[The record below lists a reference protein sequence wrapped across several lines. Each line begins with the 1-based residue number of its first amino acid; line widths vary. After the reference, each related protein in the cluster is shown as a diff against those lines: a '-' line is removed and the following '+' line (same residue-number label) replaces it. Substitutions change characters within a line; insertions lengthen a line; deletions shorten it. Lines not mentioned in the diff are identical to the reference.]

1 MDNSNTERSALQ
13 TARSLWQTH
22 HRLRLGSVSI
32 LVWLGIGWLIRSLP
46 ASQRLLPA
54 VGALVMIG
62 LGIVLTGNDLARIIG
77 TWRTEHREVLS
88 EPWDDSGASNKSPD
102 TVLQRL
108 PAHYEFIETRSP
120 SQIELG
126 GKCVVWALPLFYGG
140 FLAILGIAT
149 VRTDPPSFSYGQLG
163 ATGFVLV
170 VFLGSI
176 GLHEGLHAL
185 AGRWYGADIS
195 LTLTPLGPACLWS
208 GTVLTRRALIVITAA
223 PLVIITL
230 LAILWGLF
238 DSGVLFFTGSI
249 LLAFHTPVAG
259 VDIAQIGRQLYHPP
273 GTKFYASNETGT
285 LWVYHPTDHERRSL
299 LKRIDAILER
309 LAAPLLLP

>member
-1 MDNSNTERSALQ
+1 MDNSNLGRNALR

-32 LVWLGIGWLIRSLP
+32 LVGVGIGWLIRSLP
-46 ASQRLLPA
+46 ASQWLLPA
-54 VGALVMIG
+54 VGAVVMIG

-77 TWRTEHREVLS
+77 TWRTEHRDVVS
-88 EPWDDSGASNKSPD
+88 ESWNASGASNISPD
-102 TVLQRL
+102 TVVQRL
-108 PAHYEFIETRSP
+108 PAHYEFIETRSS

-126 GKCVVWALPLFYGG
+126 GKSAVLSLPLFCGG

-149 VRTDPPSFSYGQLG
+149 VRTDPPSFTYGQLG
-163 ATGFVLV
+163 ATGFALAVL
-170 VFLGSI
+170 LGSI
-176 GLHEGLHAL
+176 GLHEGLHAV

-195 LTLTPLGPACLWS
+195 FTLTPLGPACLWS

-238 DSGVLFFTGSI
+238 DSGVLFFAGSI

-259 VDIAQIGRQLYHPP
+259 GDLAQIGRRLYHPP
-273 GTKFYASNETGT
+273 GTKFYIANETGA